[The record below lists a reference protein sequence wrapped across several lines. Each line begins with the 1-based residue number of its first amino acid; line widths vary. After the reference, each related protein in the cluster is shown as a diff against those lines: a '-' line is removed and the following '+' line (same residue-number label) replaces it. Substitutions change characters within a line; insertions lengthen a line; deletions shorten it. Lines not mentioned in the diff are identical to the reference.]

1 MPPTVAADD
10 GRRLAVCAQ
19 PGREG
24 SSEWELIVE
33 PRSKCPPLAHSILDV
48 IGNTPVVELHRATA
62 LRGLRGRLLAK
73 LESYNPGSS
82 KKDRVAREI
91 VQDARARGALREGQ
105 PVVELTSGNT
115 GAGLA
120 IVCRALGHPF
130 VAVMSRG
137 NSVER
142 ARQMAALGAEVVLVD
157 QEPGSI
163 AGQVSGA
170 DLDRVERETER
181 IVADRGAF
189 RADQFVR
196 EANLLAHQRHTGPEL
211 WEQSAGSI
219 DVYLDLVG
227 TAGSFTGV
235 TRALRERNPALR
247 AYLVEPASVAVL
259 AGKPVADPGHKLQGA
274 GYGRTDLP
282 LLDRSL
288 VTDYLQV
295 TNEDAVH
302 AARFLAAEE
311 GILGGF
317 STGAHLAA
325 AWQLLA
331 GREAGATIAFLVC
344 DSGLKYLS
352 TDLYP

>member
-1 MPPTVAADD
+1 MSFP
-10 GRRLAVCAQ
+10 
-19 PGREG
+19 
-24 SSEWELIVE
+24 SHW
-33 PRSKCPPLAHSILDV
+33 PPLAHSIVDV
-48 IGNTPVVELHRATA
+48 IGGTPLVELHRSAA
-62 LRGLRGRLLAK
+62 PLGFRGRLLAK
-73 LESYNPGSS
+73 LESFNPGAS
-82 KKDRVAREI
+82 KKDRIALEI
-91 VQDARARGALREGQ
+91 VRQARADGLLRPGQ

-137 NSVER
+137 NTVER
-142 ARQMAALGAEVVLVD
+142 ARQMLALGAEVVVVD
-157 QEPGSI
+157 QVPGSI

-170 DLDRVERETER
+170 DLERVERETAR
-181 IVADRGAF
+181 LVAERGAF

-196 EANLLAHQRHTGPEL
+196 EANVLAHQRHTGPEI
-211 WEQSAGSI
+211 WEQSGGSV

-247 AYLVEPASVAVL
+247 AYLVEPAGVAVL
-259 AGKPVADPGHKLQGA
+259 AGRPVEDPGHKLQGA

-282 LLDRSL
+282 LYDPSL
-288 VTDYLQV
+288 VTGFLQV
-295 TNEDAVH
+295 SDADAIR

-325 AWQLLA
+325 AWQLL
-331 GREAGATIAFLVC
+331 GGPEAGATVAFLVC

-352 TDLYP
+352 TDLFP